1 MTEAIESILHPC
13 GSLRVLSGGLT
24 LAFKAKPFM
33 STDLT
38 LVLDGALQ
46 VSVDPVLTAGGELFP
61 TLISVSYR

>member
-1 MTEAIESILHPC
+1 MREPA
-13 GSLRVLSGGLT
+13 GAFWGLT